1 MVELLERHL
10 PLMLGAEI
18 GDARLH
24 TGACQFWRVHI
35 RSLTDQAGITN
46 PDGLA
51 DILLAPLAPDIYQFQ
66 RDDRGLTKQDGI
78 DAFSRLAHS
87 VLGG

>member
-1 MVELLERHL
+1 
-10 PLMLGAEI
+10 
-18 GDARLH
+18 
-24 TGACQFWRVHI
+24 
-35 RSLTDQAGITN
+35 
-46 PDGLA
+46 LA